1 MGPASQKFFM
11 DVINLIAKKASVI
24 VEDSQKRLSIT
35 KALGYYTS
43 EFIKDVKSFMIQA
56 PVA

>member
-1 MGPASQKFFM
+1 M

-43 EFIKDVKSFMIQA
+43 EFIKDVKSFMIQV